1 MYSISDKTIKILEIF
16 ELENLNNE
24 EKNNILQKQEDFWI
38 HTVSTAYFFGLN
50 NRVAKYGDMSH
61 VVVK

>member
-1 MYSISDKTIKILEIF
+1 MCYISDLTIKILENF
-16 ELENLNNE
+16 ELEKLNNE

-50 NRVAKYGDMSH
+50 NHVAKYGDMSH
-61 VVVK
+61 VIVK

>member
-1 MYSISDKTIKILEIF
+1 MYSISDKTIKILENF

-24 EKNNILQKQEDFWI
+24 EKNNRPHKQEDFWI
-38 HTVSTAYFFGLN
+38 HTLGTAYSFGLN
-50 NRVAKYGDMSH
+50 DRELKYGDMSH